1 MLHRARQSVR
11 TARRH
16 AQRVA
21 LGSVLP
27 RRARIRHPESVTARG
42 AEVDPRDV
50 GLRRDD
56 VEAIWQAVT
65 QYYRIGL
72 HPALS
77 LCVRHRGQVVIDRA
91 IGYAQ
96 GAGPDD
102 GPDAERV
109 PATPDSLFNLFSG
122 SKAITATLVHAL
134 VDDGLLDID
143 APIAEYLPTF
153 AAHGK
158 HRITLRHV
166 LSHQAGLPE
175 TPPDAID
182 LDLLGD
188 HQRLVEVF
196 SAQKPCTAPGEEVA
210 YHAVTGGFLLGAVMQ
225 EVTGECPRTLLRR
238 RLLDP
243 LGFEN
248 LSFGVDPSQLH
259 RVAHEAFTGPPARA
273 PFSTWMK
280 RSLGIPFE
288 DAVAIANDRRFLTGV
303 VPPGNV
309 IGTAN
314 EASRF
319 FEMLLRGGELDGV
332 RVLSRRA
339 VARALAPQN
348 GIHQQDRT
356 IKLPVKYG
364 LGYMLGDEAVSF
376 YGPGT
381 PAAFGHLGFTNVLAW
396 ADPERDLS
404 VALMNNGKP
413 FITPELV
420 AWMRIMWTIGAR
432 VPRRR
437 GVVPAAA

>member
-1 MLHRARQSVR
+1 MLA
-11 TARRH
+11 TARRNLTRARRT

-21 LGSVLP
+21 LGTVLP
-27 RRARIRHPESVTARG
+27 RRAYLRNPEAITTRG

-50 GLRRDD
+50 GLTHAD
-56 VEAIWQAVT
+56 VEAIWDTVE

-77 LCVRHRGQVVIDRA
+77 LCIRRHGEVILDRA
-91 IGYAQ
+91 IGYAR

-102 GPDAERV
+102 TPDTPRV
-109 PATPDSLFNLFSG
+109 QATPDTLFNLFSG
-122 SKAITATLVHAL
+122 SKAVTATLVHAL
-134 VDDGLLDID
+134 VEDGVLDLD
-143 APIAEYLPTF
+143 APVAQYLPGF
-153 AAHGK
+153 DAHGK
-158 HRITLRHV
+158 GQITVRHV

-175 TPPDAID
+175 TPPEAID
-182 LDLLGD
+182 LDLLHD
-188 HQRLVEVF
+188 HDHLVRIF
-196 SAQKPCTAPGEEVA
+196 SEQVPRTAPGEEVA
-210 YHAVTGGFLLGAVMQ
+210 YHAVTSGFLLGAILR
-225 EVTGECPRTLLRR
+225 EATGECPRVLLRR

-248 LSFGVDPSQLH
+248 LSFGVDPAK
-259 RVAHEAFTGPPARA
+259 RGAVATEAFTGPLARA

-288 DAVAIANDRRFLTGV
+288 DAISIANDERFLTGV

-319 FEMLLRGGELDGV
+319 FEMLLRGGTLDGT
-332 RVLSRRA
+332 RVLSQRTI
-339 VARALAPQN
+339 ARALAPQN
-348 GIHQQDRT
+348 DGRQQDRI

-364 LGYMLGDEAVSF
+364 LGFMLGDERVSF

-396 ADPERDLS
+396 ADPERDIS

-432 VPRRR
+432 IPRER
-437 GVVPAAA
+437 GVMLAAA

>member
-1 MLHRARQSVR
+1 MLS
-11 TARRH
+11 TARRTATRARRR

-21 LGSVLP
+21 LGTVLP
-27 RRARIRHPESVTARG
+27 RRAYIRHPATITTRG
-42 AEVDPRDV
+42 DEVDPREV
-50 GLRRDD
+50 GLTHADI
-56 VEAIWQAVT
+56 EAIWDAVA

-77 LCVRHRGQVVIDRA
+77 LCIRRHGKVVLERS
-91 IGYAQ
+91 IGYAK

-102 GPDAERV
+102 APGAERV
-109 PATPDSLFNLFSG
+109 RATPDTLFNLFSG

-134 VDDGLLDID
+134 AEDGVLDLD
-143 APIAEYLPTF
+143 APVADYIPGFGAN
-153 AAHGK
+153 GK
-158 HRITLRHV
+158 SRITLRHV
-166 LSHQAGLPE
+166 LCHQAGLPE
-175 TPPDAID
+175 TPPEAID

-188 HQRLVEVF
+188 HDALVRLF
-196 SAQKPCTAPGEEVA
+196 AAQAPQTAPGEEVA
-210 YHAVTGGFLLGAVMQ
+210 YHAVSSGFILGAVIR
-225 EVTGECPRTLLRR
+225 EATGECPRVVLRR

-243 LGFEN
+243 LGFRH
-248 LSFGVDPSQLH
+248 LSYGVDRTDLPN
-259 RVAHEAFTGPPARA
+259 VATEAFTGPLARA

-288 DAVAIANDRRFLTGV
+288 SAISIANDERFLTGV

-332 RVLSRRA
+332 RVLSRHTL
-339 VARALAPQN
+339 ARALAPQN
-348 GIHQQDRT
+348 DRRQQDRI

-364 LGYMLGDEAVSF
+364 LGFMLGDELVSF

-396 ADPERDLS
+396 ADPERDIS

-432 VPRRR
+432 IPRQR
-437 GVVPAAA
+437 GLQLAA